1 MKKVL
6 SMILVIAVL
15 LSCMTVTAFAA
26 SAKISDSLL
35 QVMKATSEDAKIK
48 VHVWL
53 YSNGDKEAARRQARK
68 ECGYIGGLP
77 LNMTLDEVYTYRAAY
92 NRIVSEQEA
101 AVANSFVEKLG
112 IAEEDIVYCGKH
124 PYVIAM
130 LSKAQINEAATYV
143 EVESLSYVEDIA
155 AEPSTGSNTKISE
168 SLQKAM
174 KAMPDNEK
182 IETCIWLYYQ
192 HNADLIERKT
202 FEECGLT
209 AGTCMTLEEV
219 DIYSKTYNRIAGEL
233 EAAGNK
239 ALIEKIGVA
248 DEDIIFCGTL
258 SPLVILNLTKEQ
270 VYSIAELDEVQLLD
284 DDNTVLVNEPTPSSD
299 SYRSRFNDYCDRQ
312 ANDVEVLYYKEL
324 YHHKDKNG
332 DTDWVLINGSTN
344 MGYPAPLNTTIGNR
358 VIRLDS
364 CGVPFDSGYGIYDV
378 KNDTFIDAISAARKG
393 YDGFA
398 KVFDELGGG
407 RLLGDLD
414 GDNQL
419 TIIDATIMQ
428 RCQVGVRDYPI
439 DDEIK
444 VDNGMWNY
452 SANYYSDFD
461 RDGVR
466 SILDVTKL
474 QRYLIY

>member
-15 LSCMTVTAFAA
+15 LSCMIISAFAA
-26 SAKISDSLL
+26 NAKISDSLL

-53 YSNGDKEAARRQARK
+53 YSNVDKEAARRQARK
-68 ECGYIGGLP
+68 DCGYIGGLP
-77 LNMTLDEVYTYRAAY
+77 LNMTLDEVYTYKAAY

-112 IAEEDIVYCGKH
+112 IAKEDIVYCGKH
-124 PYVIAM
+124 PYVIAK

-155 AEPSTGSNTKISE
+155 VEPSTGNKTKISE

-192 HNADLIERKT
+192 HDADLIERAT

-233 EAAGNK
+233 EAAGNL
-239 ALIEKIGVA
+239 ALIEKVGVA

-270 VYSIAELDEVQLLD
+270 VYSIAELDEVQILD
-284 DDNTVLVNEPTPSSD
+284 DDNTVFVNEPTPSSD

-312 ANDVEVLYYKEL
+312 ANDVEVLNYKEL
-324 YHHKDKNG
+324 YQHKDKNG
-332 DTDWVLINGSTN
+332 DTDWVLIYSSTN
-344 MGYPAPLNTTIGNR
+344 MGYPAPLNTIIGNR
-358 VIRLDS
+358 VILLDS

-393 YDGFA
+393 YDDFA

-452 SANYYSDFD
+452 SAKYYSDFD